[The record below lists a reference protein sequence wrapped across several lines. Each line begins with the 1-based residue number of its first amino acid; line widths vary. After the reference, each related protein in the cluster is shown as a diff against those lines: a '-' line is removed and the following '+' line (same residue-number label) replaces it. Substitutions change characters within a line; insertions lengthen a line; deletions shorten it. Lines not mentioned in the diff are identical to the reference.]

1 MTMNQRYAVIARTIS
16 TPLILIA
23 ILLVIAVIAKLMGS
37 GPFNRTIVEMLIRVM
52 LVVGI
57 YVFVGNSGVI
67 SFGHIG
73 FMCLGAYATAWMTI
87 PPMMKQVTLNGLP
100 DMMMQM
106 QLPFAVSFVIS
117 GLFAAIFALIVGK
130 ILMRLSG
137 IAASIATFAMLAV
150 INVIYSN
157 WDSVT
162 GGTGSI
168 VGIPML
174 TGIWL
179 GFGGAALAILIAY
192 FYDISRSGLA
202 LRAARDEPIAA
213 AASGVDIERERL
225 IAFVISAFVIGLAG
239 SLYGHFLGIV
249 TPDAFYL
256 GTTFI
261 TLAMLVV
268 GGMNSLSGAVMGV
281 VVISAVIQILRWSE
295 KGVDVVGAHLA
306 LPNGVQEIAIGIVMI
321 VILIVRPQGL
331 MRNREFTWRR
341 WPLLKTSAN
350 GRSLAAE
357 HK

>member
-1 MTMNQRYAVIARTIS
+1 MTRTSLIARNLA

-23 ILLVIAVIAKLMGS
+23 ILLIIAVITKLIGS
-37 GPFNRTIVEMLIRVM
+37 GPFSRTVVEMMIRVM
-52 LVVGI
+52 LVVGLYI
-57 YVFVGNSGVI
+57 FVGNSGVI

-73 FMCLGAYATAWMTI
+73 FMCIGAYATAWMTI
-87 PPMMKQVTLNGLP
+87 PPMMKQVTLTGLP
-100 DMMMQM
+100 DVMMQM
-106 QLPFAVSFVIS
+106 QLPFAASFVIS
-117 GLFAAIFALIVGK
+117 GAAAAIFALIVGR

-150 INVIYSN
+150 INVVYSN

-179 GFGGAALAILIAY
+179 GFGGAVLAIVIAY
-192 FYDISRSGLA
+192 LYDISRSGLA
-202 LRAARDEPIAA
+202 LRAARDESVAA
-213 AASGVDIERERL
+213 AASGVNIGRERL

-268 GGMNSLSGAVMGV
+268 GGMNSLSGAVTGV
-281 VVISAVIQILRWSE
+281 VAISAVIQILRWLE
-295 KGVDVVGAHLA
+295 KGFDVGGATIA
-306 LPNGVQEIAIGIVMI
+306 LPSGVQEIAIGAVMI
-321 VILIVRPQGL
+321 VILMFRPMGL
-331 MRNREFTWRR
+331 MRNREFEWRG
-341 WPLLKTSAN
+341 WPFSKTSAH
-350 GRSLAAE
+350 GAPLAAE
-357 HK
+357 RK

>member
-1 MTMNQRYAVIARTIS
+1 MKARSFGIARTLS
-16 TPLILIA
+16 TPIILIA
-23 ILLVIAVIAKLMGS
+23 ILLVIAVLAKLMGS
-37 GPFNRTIVEMLIRVM
+37 GPFNRTIVEMMIRVM

-57 YVFVGNSGVI
+57 YIFVGNSGVI

-73 FMCLGAYATAWMTI
+73 FMCLGAYSTAWMTI

-100 DMMMQM
+100 DIMMQM

-117 GLFAAIFALIVGK
+117 GLFAAVFALIVGR

-150 INVIYSN
+150 INVVYSN

-179 GFGGAALAILIAY
+179 GFGGAVIAIVIAY
-192 FYDISRSGLA
+192 IYDISRSGLA

-268 GGMNSLSGAVMGV
+268 GGINSLSGAVMGV

-295 KGVDVVGAHLA
+295 KGIAIGSTTVA

-321 VILIVRPQGL
+321 VILIFRPQGL
-331 MRNREFTWRR
+331 MRNREFTWRW